1 MAAGAAIAVPGY
13 IRSYAAPRRG
23 CFEGEFALKSKL
35 LISLVAAA
43 LALVVPT
50 AAVSQIAPEKPP
62 KDVTGPVFKYDA
74 YVGYGYTSL
83 NQVNQSRSGL
93 QGVSAS
99 VTRYFGDHFG
109 VKADGGYYAWKVTAS
124 NPGSPKVDMV
134 LVGPVV
140 RGNLFEKWSGYA
152 EGLFG
157 GVHTG
162 GVSIQPD
169 ISFAGGFGVGV
180 DYNRSARWSVRV
192 FGDDIGSAFTI
203 QPYQSGYSTHMRWN
217 ARAGIGL
224 VYHF

>member
-1 MAAGAAIAVPGY
+1 M
-13 IRSYAAPRRG
+13 
-23 CFEGEFALKSKL
+23 KSKL

-124 NPGSPKVDMV
+124 NPGSPKVNMV

>member
-1 MAAGAAIAVPGY
+1 M
-13 IRSYAAPRRG
+13 
-23 CFEGEFALKSKL
+23 KSKL
-35 LISLVAAA
+35 LLSILAVASASVVPMAA
-43 LALVVPT
+43 L
-50 AAVSQIAPEKPP
+50 SQIAPEKPP
-62 KDVTGPVFKYDA
+62 KDITGPVYKYEA

-83 NQVNQSRSGL
+83 NQVNLSRSGL

-99 VTRYFGDHFG
+99 VARNFGDHFG
-109 VKADGGYYAWKVTAS
+109 LKVDGGHYAWNVTAT
-124 NPGSPKVDMV
+124 NPGKPTVDMV

-162 GVSIQPD
+162 GVSIQPG
-169 ISFAGGFGVGV
+169 ISFAGGFGIGL
-180 DYNRSARWSVRV
+180 DYNRTTRWSIRA

-203 QPYQSGYSTHMRWN
+203 QPYQSGYSTHTRWN

-224 VYHF
+224 AYHF

>member
-1 MAAGAAIAVPGY
+1 V
-13 IRSYAAPRRG
+13 S
-23 CFEGEFALKSKL
+23 EGESALKSKL
-35 LISLVAAA
+35 LLSIMAVAWA
-43 LALVVPT
+43 LILPT
-50 AAVSQIAPEKPP
+50 AALGQIAPEKPP
-62 KDVTGPVFKYDA
+62 KDITGPVYKYEA

-83 NQVNQSRSGL
+83 NQVNLSRSGL

-99 VTRYFGDHFG
+99 VARNFGDHFG
-109 VKADGGYYAWKVTAS
+109 IKVDGGHYAWSVTS
-124 NPGSPKVDMV
+124 KNPGTPTVDMV

-157 GVHTG
+157 GIHTG

-169 ISFAGGFGVGV
+169 ISFAGGFGIGV
-180 DYNRSARWSVRV
+180 DYNRSAKWAIRA

-203 QPYQSGYSTHMRWN
+203 QPYQSGFSTHMRWN
-217 ARAGIGL
+217 ARAGIGV

>member
-1 MAAGAAIAVPGY
+1 
-13 IRSYAAPRRG
+13 
-23 CFEGEFALKSKL
+23 LKSKL
-35 LISLVAAA
+35 LLSILAVAMAF
-43 LALVVPT
+43 VVPM
-50 AAVSQIAPEKPP
+50 AAVGQIAPEKPP
-62 KDVTGPVFKYDA
+62 KDVTGPVYKYEA

-83 NQVNQSRSGL
+83 NQVNLSRSGL

-109 VKADGGYYAWKVTAS
+109 LKGDGGYYAWSVTS
-124 NPGSPKVDMV
+124 KNPGSPKVDMV
-134 LVGPVV
+134 MVGPVI

-157 GVHTG
+157 GIHTG

-180 DYNRSARWSVRV
+180 DYNRSPRWSIRA
-192 FGDDIGSAFTI
+192 FGDDIGSSLTL
-203 QPYQSGYSTHMRWN
+203 QPFQPGYSSHMRWN